1 MPIIDSWLGIAIA
14 AFVAFVASSTVLKP
28 DWTRLPS
35 LLAHPAFLSH
45 LFFVLVLS
53 CPPLIKI
60 MGANFSPESP
70 DAVVVLTKAC
80 GVFILGLSQHLRLP
94 THPFMPPHGTSLRN
108 HLVSFVPITFT
119 ALATGFFLQGAGLKY
134 GYPPI
139 TGASLTNAFSVVFC
153 ILLVYLLVFADL
165 IRKGYSRQW
174 ANVALFI
181 TLIAIDV
188 QPFHP
193 NPIVTLVSAA
203 AHGAHWVYAVHLAAV
218 AAAVAASRA
227 VEGLKS
233 SAALQLKQR

>member
-1 MPIIDSWLGIAIA
+1 MPIIDSWLGVAIA
-14 AFVAFVASSTVLKP
+14 AFVAFVASSTVFKP
-28 DWTRLPS
+28 DWTKIPT
-35 LLAHPAFLSH
+35 LLAQPAFQSH

-60 MGANFSPESP
+60 MGANIIPESP
-70 DAVVVLTKAC
+70 DTVIVFTKAC
-80 GVFILGLSQHLRLP
+80 AVFILGISQHLRLP
-94 THPFMPPHGTSLRN
+94 THPLMPPPGTSLRK
-108 HLVSFVPITFT
+108 HIVSFVPMAFT

-139 TGASLTNAFSVVFC
+139 PGASLFNAFSVVFC
-153 ILLVYLLVFADL
+153 ILFVYLLFFADL

-203 AHGAHWVYAVHLAAV
+203 AHGAHWVYAVHV
-218 AAAVAASRA
+218 AAIAVAVAASRA

-233 SAALQLKQR
+233 APASQLKHR